1 MTYSERAKHLL
12 ASSQASE
19 GDTVRL
25 KAGGK
30 EHAGVLMPHHDFSHP
45 DVIVIKLKS
54 GYNIGVM
61 VDDSSEL
68 KVESKARR
76 APPGPRRPPTRAV
89 FRSYPS

>member
-1 MTYSERAKHLL
+1 MTYSERARQLL
-12 ASSQASE
+12 ASGRASE

-30 EHAGVLMPHHDFSHP
+30 EYSGILMPHHDFSHP
-45 DVIVIKLKS
+45 DIIVIKLKS

-68 KVESKARR
+68 KVEVKAQERSSKTKT
-76 APPGPRRPPTRAV
+76 PHKDSDLP
-89 FRSYPS
+89 